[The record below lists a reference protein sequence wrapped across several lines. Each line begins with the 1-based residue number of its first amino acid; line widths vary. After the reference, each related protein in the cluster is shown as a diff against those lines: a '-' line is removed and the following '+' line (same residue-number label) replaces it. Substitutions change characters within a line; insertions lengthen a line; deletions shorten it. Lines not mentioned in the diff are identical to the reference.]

1 MLYYTTTG
9 DAPGP
14 PLLFLHA
21 GNYSGPM
28 WHDIA
33 ARLTGMRCIFVDL
46 PGHGYSR
53 EIQLTSLEQAA
64 DAVAMVI
71 ERGFE
76 SGPVNLVGLSFGGY
90 VGLTLMIR
98 HPHLIRRAMISG
110 IHLGSIPNA
119 RAMNAFATVM
129 SPLIQLRWVRRR
141 LAEPLG
147 ITDPAIINRTDGR
160 PNLTPRTMRAVLRL
174 VSVFDVHDALPSISV
189 PTLVI
194 AGGNEH
200 ATIVNS
206 LDDFQ
211 DAMQN
216 CTARTVPGMG
226 HAWCNEDPRL
236 FAQTAQAWCDEE
248 PLPSQLD
255 FVEAND
261 I

>member
-9 DAPGP
+9 EASGP

-21 GNYSGPM
+21 GIYSGTM
-28 WHDIA
+28 WREIA
-33 ARLTGMRCIFVDL
+33 ARLTGMHCIFLDL

-53 EIQLTSLEQAA
+53 EIDLTSLEQAA

-71 ERGFE
+71 EQGYAG
-76 SGPVNLVGLSFGGY
+76 GPVNLVGLSFGGY
-90 VGLTLMIR
+90 VGVTLMIR
-98 HPHLIRRAMISG
+98 HPHLVRRAMISG

-119 RAMNAFATVM
+119 RAMNAFAAVM
-129 SPLIQLRWVRRR
+129 SPLIRLRWMRRR

-147 ITDPAIINRTDGR
+147 ITDPTIINRTDGE

-174 VSVFDVHDALPSISV
+174 VSVFDVHDALPSIPV
-189 PTLVI
+189 PALMI

-200 ATIVNS
+200 ATIVDS
-206 LDDFQ
+206 LADFQ
-211 DAMQN
+211 DLMQN

-226 HAWCNEDPRL
+226 HAWCNEDPGL
-236 FAQTAQAWCDEE
+236 FVQTAQAWCDEA
-248 PLPSQLD
+248 PLPSHLEP
-255 FVEAND
+255 VLATD